1 MPTPSD
7 AGLYEEA
14 KDFIMSKY
22 KKNSPYASGA
32 VVKHYKGLFKKKYG
46 EDTPP
51 YREGGEKKLE
61 RYFKEKWVSVNPVV
75 GLSNADAYAVF
86 RPTVKVNS
94 KTPELLQD
102 SKKKDLR
109 EKVKL
114 KQKYKGDRNLPTF
127 GGMIV
132 QSFPNHPDNN

>member
-1 MPTPSD
+1 M
-7 AGLYEEA
+7 
-14 KDFIMSKY
+14 
-22 KKNSPYASGA
+22 
-32 VVKHYKGLFKKKYG
+32 
-46 EDTPP
+46 
-51 YREGGEKKLE
+51 
-61 RYFKEKWVSVNPVV
+61 
-75 GLSNADAYAVF
+75 SNADAYAVF

-102 SKKKDLR
+102 SKRKDLK